1 MRSLALLRALAP
13 APCVQRPLNTLKLVF
28 IFNCISLTEAF
39 SQYFSLK
46 ITNQSAIICFPKGRG
61 FGEVVASCAPLGTI
75 CELKDFMKAIATFA
89 ALICSVTISF
99 AQTGAGKPSKQQPGS
114 PAVTQLESGPATLE
128 AVPPKIG
135 SARMSADS
143 IEAASN
149 DEDAFHLWDLIQKG
163 GWAMI
168 PLGALSVITVMLV
181 LVFTLTIRRGT
192 IASRQYLN
200 TVEVLIRKKDYLGV
214 LAVSNRHGEVL
225 ARVVQRALDFATKN
239 PGVPFE
245 SLKEVAE
252 SEGSMQASA
261 IQHRVAYLAD
271 IGILAPMV
279 GLFGTVVGIIRSF
292 AAIGKG
298 SASLSRDVLL
308 ASGVSEALVAT
319 AGGLVLAVIAAGFY
333 SIFRNRT
340 QALISELEGASSHVM
355 GLLAASYQK
364 RREPA
369 RTEDEL

>member
-1 MRSLALLRALAP
+1 M
-13 APCVQRPLNTLKLVF
+13 
-28 IFNCISLTEAF
+28 
-39 SQYFSLK
+39 
-46 ITNQSAIICFPKGRG
+46 
-61 FGEVVASCAPLGTI
+61 VASCPPLGTI
-75 CELKDFMKAIATFA
+75 CELKDFMKAIVTFA

-99 AQTGAGKPSKQQPGS
+99 AQTFAQTGAGKPSKPQGGS
-114 PAVTQLESGPATLE
+114 PAVTQLESAPATSPATLE
-128 AVPPKIG
+128 AVPPK
-135 SARMSADS
+135 
-143 IEAASN
+143 AASQRSAPVESAAD

-168 PLGALSVITVMLV
+168 PLGVLSVITVMLV

-200 TVEVLIRKKDYLGV
+200 TVEVLVRKKDYLGV

-252 SEGSMQASA
+252 AEGSMQASA

-298 SASLSRDVLL
+298 RASLSRDVLL

-319 AGGLVLAVIAAGFY
+319 AGGLVLAVVAAGFY

-340 QALISELEGASSHVM
+340 QGLISELEGASSHVM

-364 RREPA
+364 RREPS
-369 RTEDEL
+369 RVEDEL

>member
-1 MRSLALLRALAP
+1 
-13 APCVQRPLNTLKLVF
+13 
-28 IFNCISLTEAF
+28 
-39 SQYFSLK
+39 
-46 ITNQSAIICFPKGRG
+46 
-61 FGEVVASCAPLGTI
+61 
-75 CELKDFMKAIATFA
+75 MKAIATFA
-89 ALICSVTISF
+89 ALICSVTVAF
-99 AQTGAGKPSKQQPGS
+99 AQTGAGKPSKPQGGA
-114 PAVTQLESGPATLE
+114 PAVTQLESAPATLE
-128 AVPPKIG
+128 AVPPKA
-135 SARMSADS
+135 SAQRTASV
-143 IEAASN
+143 EAAPD

-252 SEGSMQASA
+252 AEGSMQASA

-319 AGGLVLAVIAAGFY
+319 AGG
-333 SIFRNRT
+333 
-340 QALISELEGASSHVM
+340 
-355 GLLAASYQK
+355 
-364 RREPA
+364 RETKP
-369 RTEDEL
+369 R

>member
-1 MRSLALLRALAP
+1 
-13 APCVQRPLNTLKLVF
+13 
-28 IFNCISLTEAF
+28 
-39 SQYFSLK
+39 
-46 ITNQSAIICFPKGRG
+46 
-61 FGEVVASCAPLGTI
+61 
-75 CELKDFMKAIATFA
+75 
-89 ALICSVTISF
+89 
-99 AQTGAGKPSKQQPGS
+99 
-114 PAVTQLESGPATLE
+114 LE
-128 AVPPKIG
+128 AVPPKA
-135 SARMSADS
+135 SAQRTASV
-143 IEAASN
+143 EAAPD

-252 SEGSMQASA
+252 AEGSMQASA

-319 AGGLVLAVIAAGFY
+319 AGGLVLAVVAAGFY
-333 SIFRNRT
+333 SIFRNRV
-340 QALISELEGASSHVM
+340 QGLISELEGASSHVM

-369 RTEDEL
+369 RVEDEI